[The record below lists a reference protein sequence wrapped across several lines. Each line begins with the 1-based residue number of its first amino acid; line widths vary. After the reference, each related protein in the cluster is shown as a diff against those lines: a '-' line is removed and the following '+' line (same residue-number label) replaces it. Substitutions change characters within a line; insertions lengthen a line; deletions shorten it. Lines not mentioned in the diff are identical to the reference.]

1 MSEDQPPH
9 YRDPELTD
17 EVAMQAMMDAAI
29 HAKKAVLHA
38 RHNMLAAGIS
48 DSHAMCLILD
58 SFASCMA
65 YVVTDKRICDPV
77 PVIPSYGDRSVRV
90 GS

>member
-1 MSEDQPPH
+1 MSDDQWPH

-17 EVAMQAMMDAAI
+17 EVAMQAMTDAAN
-29 HAKKAVLHA
+29 HATEAVLQA
-38 RHNMLAAGIS
+38 RRNMLAAGIS
-48 DSHAMCLILD
+48 DSHPMCRILD